1 MSSISPGSRSKQCVN
16 QSLRIRNLVAP
27 DVRFFVRGDLYW
39 EHLRMQL
46 QLFSR
51 NSGQHSVLMAAL
63 IGLLTVNSAAAGE
76 LSSLFGHGSGCNCNS
91 APVHYQPSYSMVA
104 PAPAVYMAPMVEN
117 ACACSAV
124 ASACCGVGGGMLP
137 LGDLYGSGSLYGTS
151 ANHGYG
157 SPAPGSFLSGYEGLP
172 NMDGGGIHHRYPY
185 HSYRR
190 PWAHPGTP
198 STNITIVW

>member
-1 MSSISPGSRSKQCVN
+1 
-16 QSLRIRNLVAP
+16 
-27 DVRFFVRGDLYW
+27 
-39 EHLRMQL
+39 MQL

-51 NSGQHSVLMAAL
+51 NSGSLSVLMTACL
-63 IGLLTVNSAAAGE
+63 SLMTVNSAAAGE
-76 LSSLFGHGSGCNCNS
+76 LPSLFGQRSGCNCNS
-91 APVHYQPSYSMVA
+91 GPAQHQPSFRMFQ
-104 PAPAVYMAPMVEN
+104 PLPAVYSAPVVEN

-151 ANHGYG
+151 AAQGHRT
-157 SPAPGSFLSGYEGLP
+157 PAHGSFLSGYEGLP
-172 NMDGGGIHHRYPY
+172 DMDGGGIHHRYPY

-198 STNITIVW
+198 STNVTIVW

>member
-1 MSSISPGSRSKQCVN
+1 MHLQIFFRNTALLSILTT
-16 QSLRIRNLVAP
+16 SLL
-27 DVRFFVRGDLYW
+27 
-39 EHLRMQL
+39 
-46 QLFSR
+46 S
-51 NSGQHSVLMAAL
+51 
-63 IGLLTVNSAAAGE
+63 LLTVEAAAAGE
-76 LSSLFGHGSGCNCNS
+76 LPWLFGHGAGCNCNS
-91 APVHYQPSYSMVA
+91 GAVHHQPRFKVVQPAQDFYAAPL
-104 PAPAVYMAPMVEN
+104 VED

-137 LGDLYGSGSLYGTS
+137 LGNLYGSGNLYATS
-151 ANHGYG
+151 AGHGHG

-198 STNITIVW
+198 STNVTIVW

>member
-1 MSSISPGSRSKQCVN
+1 
-16 QSLRIRNLVAP
+16 
-27 DVRFFVRGDLYW
+27 
-39 EHLRMQL
+39 MQL

-51 NSGQHSVLMAAL
+51 NSARLSVFMTLLSL
-63 IGLLTVNSAAAGE
+63 ITNDSAAAGD
-76 LSSLFGHGSGCNCNS
+76 LPWLFGHGSGCNCS
-91 APVHYQPSYSMVA
+91 SGPVHHQPGFQMIQ
-104 PAPAVYMAPMVEN
+104 PAPAVYVAPMIEN

-151 ANHGYG
+151 AGYGHG

-198 STNITIVW
+198 STNVTIVW